1 MELSMRVGLLVLAV
15 LLVPV
20 LAGFDC
26 SGDGGSGTKLS
37 QCIRLGEAY
46 CDQEIVAGCVDPSEP
61 CVSQDCYDIFDDKC
75 LATAEEREQVGHDIA
90 NIIKPKTECAALRSV
105 EDYLLDTVWVMS
117 SSKCANSG
125 AYDSL
130 GKMCGKLLDAYCQK
144 NIDLGCFP
152 VSKSDCVQMALGSG
166 SMPMGPRYNC
176 TTTDDDNPP
185 APENLAYYNQ
195 IMAELKAATVCP

>member
-1 MELSMRVGLLVLAV
+1 MRSGLLVFAI
-15 LLVPV
+15 LLVPI

-26 SGDGGSGTKLS
+26 SGEGGSGTKLS

-75 LATAEEREQVGHDIA
+75 KATAEERELVDHDIA
-90 NIIKPKTECAALRSV
+90 NIIKPKMDCAALRSV

-117 SSKCANSG
+117 SSKCGNPG

-130 GKMCGKLLDAYCQK
+130 GTMCGKLIDAYCQK

-152 VSKSDCVQMALGSG
+152 VTKSECSQMAFSSAAL
-166 SMPMGPRYNC
+166 PMGPDYKC
-176 TTTDDDNPP
+176 TTPDDDDAP
-185 APENLAYYNQ
+185 APENLAYYNE
-195 IMAELKAATVCP
+195 IMLEIKATMVCP